1 MKNKSLGHVNSSQN
15 MDSSP
20 ISYDFPSTSFS
31 QVSSLFSYEFCT
43 FLARFNP
50 GYFTSF
56 RVVMNGILILGDIL
70 YGQGCGGGSSCCLTL
85 MWHSPQ
91 PHVTLLRVHIILPE
105 GHPVHKHYVIHS
117 VSHLSP
123 HLPPLPAPPWGLNIP
138 LNKETKTQKDVAAS
152 QGHTV
157 SHSDALTLSPDLP
170 GPRMLGPRPT
180 LPTAIQVPVG
190 LAEPTLWSRE

>member
-1 MKNKSLGHVNSSQN
+1 MNNKSLGHVSSSQN

-50 GYFTSF
+50 RYFTSF
-56 RVVMNGILILGDIL
+56 RVVMNGILSLGDIL
-70 YGQGCGGGSSCCLTL
+70 YGQCCGGGSSCCLTL

-91 PHVTLLRVHIILPE
+91 PHVTLLRVHVILPE

-123 HLPPLPAPPWGLNIP
+123 HLPPSRPTTG
-138 LNKETKTQKDVAAS
+138 TQHSPK
-152 QGHTV
+152 QGNQDTERCGSFPR
-157 SHSDALTLSPDLP
+157 SHSES
-170 GPRMLGPRPT
+170 
-180 LPTAIQVPVG
+180 Q
-190 LAEPTLWSRE
+190 